1 MNIRFYAAIAVMG
14 FALAAAPLALVHA
27 QEDAAKEKPDDKK
40 DEKKDDKS
48 DKKDTP
54 KVFTREFSG
63 TFNGATITYVATASE
78 TFLKNDK
85 DENIA
90 SMFTTSY
97 TKKDTAD
104 ARTRPV
110 TFVFNGGPGSASL
123 WLHMGVFGP
132 KRVVV
137 PSDGKPAGAAPYNVA
152 DNPLSILD
160 VTDLVFIDPVGT
172 GYSIPLG
179 KAKGEDFW
187 GVKEDADSIAQFIRI
202 WITKNGRWNSPK
214 YISGESYGTTRAARL
229 VPALQG
235 GWNGITVNGVIL
247 ISSILDFHTADFN
260 KGNDMPYVGYLPTY
274 AASAWFHGKVTP
286 KPASLEDFVQQARDF
301 AVNEYS
307 VALLKGSKL
316 KGDERKAI
324 VSKLAYFTGLSETY
338 IEQADLRVDA
348 SRFQKQLLRD
358 RSLVVGRF
366 DSRYTG
372 KDYDDA
378 GERFENDPS
387 GYGIDGAY
395 VTAVNDYL
403 TRSLKV
409 NFDRRYRIL
418 EGEPGSKWKWS
429 ERGGWATHTN
439 VAPHLG
445 KAMRENSDFRVYQ
458 ANGYYD
464 MATPMF
470 ATELTMANNGIDPAK
485 VTMSSFEAG
494 HMLYTHEPSL
504 KRLASEVRAFIKAG
518 Q

>member
-1 MNIRFYAAIAVMG
+1 
-14 FALAAAPLALVHA
+14 
-27 QEDAAKEKPDDKK
+27 
-40 DEKKDDKS
+40 
-48 DKKDTP
+48 
-54 KVFTREFSG
+54 
-63 TFNGATITYVATASE
+63 
-78 TFLKNDK
+78 
-85 DENIA
+85 
-90 SMFTTSY
+90 
-97 TKKDTAD
+97 
-104 ARTRPV
+104 
-110 TFVFNGGPGSASL
+110 NGGPGSASL

-132 KRVVV
+132 KRIVV
-137 PSDGKPAGAAPYNVA
+137 PSDGKPAGAAPYQVV

-187 GVKEDADSIAQFIRI
+187 GLKEDADSIAQFIRI
-202 WITKNGRWNSPK
+202 WITKNGRWNSAK
-214 YISGESYGTTRAARL
+214 YIAGESYGTTRAARL
-229 VPALQG
+229 VKSLQG

-260 KGNDMPYVGYLPTY
+260 RGNDLPYVGYLPTY
-274 AASAWFHGKVTP
+274 AATAWFHDKVTP
-286 KPASLEDFVQQARDF
+286 KPESLETFVQQARDF

-307 VALLKGSKL
+307 VALLKGTKL
-316 KGDERKAI
+316 KPDERKAI
-324 VSKLAYFTGLSETY
+324 ITKLAYFTGLSETY
-338 IEQADLRVDA
+338 LEQADMRVDA
-348 SRFQKQLLRD
+348 PRFQKQLLRD

-366 DSRYTG
+366 DGRYTG

-387 GYGIDGAY
+387 GYGMVGAY
-395 VTAVNDYL
+395 VTTVNDYL
-403 TRSLKV
+403 SRVLKV

-429 ERGGWATHTN
+429 EGGGWATHTN

-445 KAMRENSDFRVYQ
+445 QAMRENPDFRVYQ

-470 ATELTMANNGIDPAK
+470 STELTMANNGIDPAK
-485 VTMSSFEAG
+485 VTMSYFEAG

-504 KRLASEVRAFIKAG
+504 KRLATEVRAFIKAG